1 MEKRYMLNYFDGIFK
16 IVNPKLYNSP
26 YNKNIVKV
34 QDVVKNYGIRC
45 NLRYFFKLLS
55 LKIIESKSMFLKNN
69 EAGLYYSN
77 INTIMIPDRVE
88 ENIKNLILGHELY
101 HVAGRIIGSKNF
113 NEGITEDLAK
123 KTNGSPKNNLY
134 AYELEVFVVEFLN
147 KIFNNGLYSVF
158 FGNGRLYKYFKKQ
171 GLLKQIKSIDKIINL
186 YNTRENNMILFI
198 KYLYM
203 IKFASRY
210 KIKGHE
216 SKDFMRLID
225 KFRKE
230 KEELNELKLD
240 NKTFRRIE
248 KILNDNGKFLYYL
261 VPRVYECYEYLKE
274 DPFFNKYLE
283 QMKNIKEE
291 KCFNELYLIILILT
305 NIAKK
310 YGYNN
315 EKIHDLVLSLSS
327 DKSSELNDY
336 ILAVSRKIFERENN
350 KKLI

>member
-1 MEKRYMLNYFDGIFK
+1 MLNYFDGIFK

-26 YNKNIVKV
+26 YNKNIVKIH
-34 QDVVKNYGIRC
+34 DIVKNYGIRC
-45 NLRYFFKLLS
+45 NLRFFFKLLS
-55 LKIIESKSMFLKNN
+55 LKIIESKSMFFKNN
-69 EAGLYYSN
+69 EAGLYYPN
-77 INTIMIPDRVE
+77 INAIMIPDIVE
-88 ENIKNLILGHELY
+88 ESIKNLILDHELF
-101 HVAGRIIGSKNF
+101 HVTGRIIDSKNF

-186 YNTRENNMILFI
+186 RNKGEYDAELFI
-198 KYLYM
+198 KYLFM
-203 IKFASRY
+203 IKRASRY
-210 KIKGHE
+210 KIRGQE
-216 SKDFMRLID
+216 TKDFIKIIED
-225 KFRKE
+225 FKKE
-230 KEELNELKLD
+230 KVKLSTLKYD
-240 NKTFRRIE
+240 NKTFRKIE
-248 KILNDNGKFLYYL
+248 KILDDNGKFLYYL
-261 VPRVYECYEYLKE
+261 VPSLDDCCNYLKE

-336 ILAVSRKIFERENN
+336 ILAVSKKIFERENN

>member
-1 MEKRYMLNYFDGIFK
+1 MLNYFDGIFK

-34 QDVVKNYGIRC
+34 RDVVKNYGIRC
-45 NLRYFFKLLS
+45 NLRFFFKLLS
-55 LKIIESKSMFLKNN
+55 LKIIESKSGFLNSN
-69 EAGLYYSN
+69 IAGLYYPN
-77 INTIMIPDRVE
+77 INTVMIPTDVE
-88 ENIKNLILGHELY
+88 ENIKNLILDHELF
-101 HVAGRIIGSKNF
+101 HVGGRIIDSKNF
-113 NEGITEDLAK
+113 NEGITENLAK
-123 KTNGSPKNNLY
+123 KANDYPKNDLY
-134 AYELEVFVVEFLN
+134 AYELEVLVVEFLN
-147 KIFNNGLYSVF
+147 KVFNNGLYSVF

-216 SKDFMRLID
+216 SKDFMRLIE

-230 KEELNELKLD
+230 KDELKELEFD

-261 VPRVYECYEYLKE
+261 VPIVDECYDCLKE
-274 DPFFNKYLE
+274 YSFYNKYLE
-283 QMKNIKEE
+283 QLQSIKVE
-291 KCFNELYLIILILT
+291 KRVSELYFIILILT

-310 YGYNN
+310 YGYSN
-315 EKIHDLVLSLSS
+315 EEIYDLVLSLSS
-327 DKSSELNDY
+327 DKSSEFNECIY
-336 ILAVSRKIFERENN
+336 AVSKKFLGVDNGRKL
-350 KKLI
+350 K